1 MALARSM
8 SGPGGLS
15 INTNSANSL
24 FGSSTTQAPAG
35 GMFGNSAASKPATGL
50 FGASTTG
57 TSAPQTGGLFG
68 SAPAS
73 QPQTGG
79 LFGSTAPSAQPQTG
93 GLFGSTTAS
102 QPQTGGLF
110 GSAAAASQPQTGG
123 LFGSTTTS
131 TQPQTSGLF
140 GSAPAQP
147 AQTGGFFGGLNT
159 QNQPKPAGS
168 LFGGLGS
175 TQNQQ
180 PQQQN
185 SMFGASQAQNTNQSS
200 GFPGGLSFGQ
210 GNTQNQQTVPGVRI
224 SVHELRGTTRFSD
237 CHEQIQ
243 KEIERFDEMLQMQIR
258 LKNDCDA
265 IMPAHDQQLSQIP
278 NDVTFC
284 NRKLTGVEGAL
295 VSDVKAIAQVRESI
309 KIDAENAKLSFRA
322 VDNLKLPP
330 QYHNSGVWQTASSN
344 GRASQ
349 NGEEEAQDIVGLFS
363 KTADELSSTL
373 TKYQNNLVEIE
384 QHLRGVE
391 SGSAQQINAFIAKK
405 NGGSTNVENPT
416 AELFAVLNEFE
427 QSVLGVAGKVGAA
440 REGVQTLQLG
450 GFQLSS
456 DGRPNTGSR
465 SGVY

>member
-1 MALARSM
+1 MALARYM

-24 FGSSTTQAPAG
+24 FGSSTTPAPAG
-35 GMFGNSAASKPATGL
+35 GMFGSSTASKPATGL

-79 LFGSTAPSAQPQTG
+79 LFGSTVTSSQPQTG

-110 GSAAAASQPQTGG
+110 GPAATASQPQTGG
-123 LFGSTTTS
+123 LFGSTTAS
-131 TQPQTSGLF
+131 SQPQNSSLF
-140 GSAPAQP
+140 GSALAQP
-147 AQTGGFFGGLNT
+147 AQTGGLFGGLNN
-159 QNQPKPAGS
+159 QNQPKPAGN
-168 LFGGLGS
+168 LF

-180 PQQQN
+180 PQQN
-185 SMFGASQAQNTNQSS
+185 NMFGASQTPNMNQSS
-200 GFPGGLSFGQ
+200 SFPGGLSFGQ

-243 KEIERFDEMLQMQIR
+243 KEIERYDEMLQMQIR

-295 VSDVKAIAQVRESI
+295 VSDVKAIAQVREFI

-456 DGRPNTGSR
+456 DGRPNTGGR